1 MTAFALDT
9 QTISN
14 VPCLPWGFTISAP
27 DLGPPT
33 SRWQE
38 SVPAR
43 SDRVARAGLPR
54 RRAQPATLFSPSAGR
69 RRSSFPAQRSHGKAS
84 LRALGTHRL
93 PSSRGRGRPGPP
105 GPLGGWP
112 DGRGGGAACGA
123 GRGALESEGAQ
134 PPRRGGIGAAGGKAR
149 VSVAATQSELQ
160 RSGFLPSPEPR
171 VAPDGRRWAGEGG
184 RRLRPAES
192 RSLRHCLG
200 HGLTRLSVAAEHLS
214 TAVGA
219 LLRRGQPRTGH

>member
-112 DGRGGGAACGA
+112 DGRGGGTACGA

-134 PPRRGGIGAAGGKAR
+134 PPPRRGGSAPPAGRPGCLSLPRNPSFRGAAFFPARSRGWPRTADDGPGRVGGG
-149 VSVAATQSELQ
+149 S
-160 RSGFLPSPEPR
+160 
-171 VAPDGRRWAGEGG
+171 GRRGAV
-184 RRLRPAES
+184 
-192 RSLRHCLG
+192 
-200 HGLTRLSVAAEHLS
+200 LSVIVLG
-214 TAVGA
+214 TA
-219 LLRRGQPRTGH
+219 